1 MTKIEFDKADLH
13 LIVSGLWELDRKLS
27 DYQVELQEDFA
38 DDPEQYEFLHTRAL
52 EIQAKRNKI
61 QELAKSIMD

>member
-1 MTKIEFDKADLH
+1 MTKKEFDKADLH

-38 DDPEQYEFLHTRAL
+38 DDPAQYEFLHVRAL
-52 EIQAKRNKI
+52 EIQAKRDSVQK
-61 QELAKSIMD
+61 LAKSLMD

>member
-1 MTKIEFDKADLH
+1 MTKIKFDKADLH

-27 DYQVELQEDFA
+27 DYQIELQEDFA

-61 QELAKSIMD
+61 QELAKSLMD